1 MVVRI
6 ASAPSRRLT
15 ADGITLRP
23 GRPEDAEQAGRICH
37 EAFDALA
44 TGHSFPPDFP
54 SAEIAAGV
62 LSGLLTHPGFYSV
75 VAEQDGRI
83 VGTNFLDER
92 STIAGV
98 GPVTVDP
105 QAQDSGLGTLLM
117 VDVIERA
124 RRKGFA
130 GTRLLQAAYHNR
142 SLSLYTKLGFDVQE
156 ALVTL
161 QGPPVGEQVP
171 GFSVRA
177 ASEDDLEETSRV
189 CRAVHGHDRSGEVVD
204 AIRQGSASVVV
215 HDGAIVGYTTGI
227 AFFGHSVATSNHGLT
242 ALIAAA
248 PEFGGPGLLLPVS
261 NGEVFRWALARGLRV
276 VQVMTLMTV
285 GLYNEPRGAYLP
297 SILY

>member
-1 MVVRI
+1 MVLT
-6 ASAPSRRLT
+6 ASAPSKRLT
-15 ADGITLRP
+15 ADATRLRP
-23 GRPEDAEQAGRICH
+23 GRPEDAEDAGRICY
-37 EAFDALA
+37 EAFRALA
-44 TGHSFPPDFP
+44 AAHNFPPDFP
-54 SAEIAAGV
+54 PAEIAAAL
-62 LSGLLTHPGFYSV
+62 LSGLLAHPGFYSV

-83 VGTNFLDER
+83 VGTTFLDER

-105 QAQDSGLGTLLM
+105 EAQDSGLGKLLM
-117 VDVIERA
+117 LDVIERA
-124 RRKGFA
+124 RTKGFA

-142 SLSLYTKLGFDVQE
+142 SLGLYMKLGFDMQASV
-156 ALVTL
+156 VTL
-161 QGPPVGEQVP
+161 QGPPVAEHVP

-177 ASEDDLEETSRV
+177 AGEDDPEDMSGI

-215 HDGAIVGYTTGI
+215 HDGAIAGYTTGI
-227 AFFGHSVATSNHGLT
+227 AYFGHSVATTNHGLA

-248 PEFGGPGLLLPVS
+248 PDFGGPGFLLPVS
-261 NGEVFRWALARGLRV
+261 NGEVLRWALARGIRV
-276 VQVMTLMTV
+276 VQVMTLMTL

>member
-1 MVVRI
+1 MPVRT
-6 ASAPSRRLT
+6 ALAPGGRLAVHDT
-15 ADGITLRP
+15 TLRP
-23 GRPEDAEQAGRICH
+23 GRPEDAEEAGRICY
-37 EAFDALA
+37 EAFHALA
-44 TGHSFPPDFP
+44 TAHNFPPDFP
-54 SAEIAAGV
+54 SAEVAAGL
-62 LSGLLTHPGFYSV
+62 LSGLLAHPGFYSV
-75 VAEQDGRI
+75 VAEQDGRV

-105 QAQDSGLGTLLM
+105 EAQDSGVGALLM
-117 VDVIERA
+117 LDVVERA
-124 RRKGFA
+124 RAKGFP

-156 ALVTL
+156 AVMTL
-161 QGPPVGEQVP
+161 QGPPLRKQVP

-189 CRAVHGHDRSGEVVD
+189 CRAVHGHDRSGEVVE
-204 AIRQGSASVVV
+204 AIRQGSAAVVV
-215 HDGAIVGYTTGI
+215 HDGAIVGYTTGV
-227 AFFGHSVATSNHGLT
+227 AYFGHSVATSNHALA

-248 PEFGGPGLLLPVS
+248 PEVGGPGFLLPVS
-261 NGEVFRWALARGLRV
+261 NGEIARWALGHGFRV
-276 VQVMTLMTV
+276 VQVMTLMTL